1 MPSQT
6 SSPSLASLE
15 FAPYLESGQIA
26 DRFSSKIG
34 IYAIFD
40 EGKVLQ
46 YVGYSRDVGTSLKQ
60 HLVRCPEACHW
71 VKVQTIDRPSRQL
84 LDDIRNSW
92 LAENGSVPP
101 GNGDQETRWTQPID
115 AKLTMSDEEK
125 AAYQRLDDLAQI
137 KYLKKVARRQEAEI
151 QQVLS
156 DRGVT
161 MDLRFNPKLKE
172 QGLLDLK

>member
-1 MPSQT
+1 MSSQT
-6 SSPSLASLE
+6 SSSSLASLE
-15 FAPYLESGQIA
+15 FAPYLESGQVA
-26 DRFSSKIG
+26 DRFSGKIG

-40 EGKVLQ
+40 QDKALQ

-60 HLVRCPEACHW
+60 HLVRCPEACYW

-84 LDDIRNSW
+84 LDDIRNGW

-101 GNGDQETRWTQPID
+101 GNDNQATRWTQPID
-115 AKLTMSDEEK
+115 AKLTMSDQEQAE
-125 AAYQRLDDLAQI
+125 YQRLDGLGQI
-137 KYLKKVARRQEAEI
+137 KHLKKIARRLEAEI
-151 QQVLS
+151 QQALS

-161 MDLRFNPKLKE
+161 MELRFNPKLKE